1 MVASYGNAV
10 LGGMP
15 TAMLLYT
22 SMAIML
28 NSEVFD
34 SPDLGID
41 TELKTIIV

>member
-1 MVASYGNAV
+1 
-10 LGGMP
+10 MP

-34 SPDLGID
+34 SPDIGMNSSLQ
-41 TELKTIIV
+41 TIKV